1 MVRGKT
7 AELMPDHLAL
17 PASSAP
23 HTVRPIPP
31 PARRLPGGYAYEG
44 ARLCGIV
51 ATPKFGI
58 YRTVRSAPV
67 LVDVWHFGKNSS
79 ANRRSRD
86 CWKSVPQH
94 PPGSESPIGVAQR
107 VPLL

>member
-1 MVRGKT
+1 
-7 AELMPDHLAL
+7 MPDHLAV
-17 PASSAP
+17 PAFSAL
-23 HTVRPIPP
+23 HIVLPIPP
-31 PARRLPGGYAYEG
+31 PDRRLPGGYAYEG

-58 YRTVRSAPV
+58 YRTVRPAPV
-67 LVDVWHFGKNSS
+67 LADIWHSGKSNT

-86 CWKSVPQH
+86 FWKSVLQH
-94 PPGSESPIGVAQR
+94 PPDWESPIGVEQR